1 MTTAVTKLSTA
12 ALLQDAPESC
22 PGPETEKAG
31 KSEACYGC
39 PNQNICATA
48 PQEDPDIVLIQE
60 RLANIKDVILVL
72 SGKGGV
78 GKSTI
83 STLLSLKLSQSFQ
96 VGIMDVDLTGPSIPC
111 MLGVE
116 DEPVHQSSTGW
127 TPVYV
132 NDQLCCIS
140 IQFLLPTKDEA
151 VIWRGDKKNGMI
163 KQFMKDVEWDELDYL
178 VVDSPP
184 GTSDEHLST
193 IKLFQQ
199 TNKISGCV
207 IVTTPQQVALQDVK
221 KQINFCKK
229 LNLKIL
235 GVVENMSGFE
245 CLNCH
250 KTSDIF
256 ECEENGVLDMCKEY
270 NIHYLGKLPI
280 DPAVGLALDEGE
292 DFFELHPEST
302 TAKTFIDIS
311 QDILKQI

>member
-1 MTTAVTKLSTA
+1 MSTKLSTN
-12 ALLQDAPESC
+12 ALLKDAPVSC

-31 KSEACYGC
+31 KSDACYGC
-39 PNQNICATA
+39 PNQTICATA
-48 PQEDPDIVLIQE
+48 PSEDTDIE
-60 RLANIKDVILVL
+60 RIKERMHSIKNVILVL

-78 GKSTI
+78 GKSTV
-83 STLLSLKLSQSFQ
+83 STLLGLKLSQSFHC
-96 VGIMDVDLTGPSIPC
+96 GIMDVDLTGPSIPC
-111 MLGVE
+111 MLGIE

-127 TPVYV
+127 TPVYA

-178 VVDSPP
+178 LIDTPP

-207 IVTTPQQVALQDVK
+207 LVTTPQQVAIQDVK

-235 GVVENMSGFE
+235 GIIENMSGYE
-245 CLNCH
+245 CFNCH
-250 KTSDIF
+250 TASNIYDCQ
-256 ECEENGVLDMCKEY
+256 EDGVLNMCKEY
-270 NIHYLGKLPI
+270 DIHYLGKLPI
-280 DPAVGLALDEGE
+280 DPNVGLTLDDGE
-292 DFFELHPEST
+292 DYLELYPESVT
-302 TAKTFIDIS
+302 SKTFNEITKDI
-311 QDILKQI
+311 ITEFNKF